1 MELYYVYK
9 GRRKKVKHDMNRL
22 NQWVSYKK
30 KQYRR
35 ICIKLL
41 SNLNIWPLPEI
52 RHCEYQIE
60 SLNPNIALDKS
71 LGNIE
76 HMQYLQEQL
85 YNVQKE
91 LTELS
96 LERLNR
102 FYPTRSGLNYI
113 RDKFVDDSGNHYIE
127 EQINFYKK

>member
-30 KQYRR
+30 KQYSR
-35 ICIKLL
+35 ICNNLL
-41 SNLNIWPLPEI
+41 SNLNIWPLYEI
-52 RHCEYQIE
+52 RNCEYQIE
-60 SLNPNIALDKS
+60 DIKYNIVEDKS
-71 LGNIE
+71 VGDIE
-76 HMQYLQEQL
+76 HMQYLQERL
-85 YNVQKE
+85 YNLEKE
-91 LTELS
+91 RTELS
-96 LERLNR
+96 LETLNR

-113 RDKFVDDSGNHYIE
+113 REKFGDDSGDCYIE